1 MSYKE
6 KILEAESISKRISI
20 TTIKRILSETNTK
33 EEAITAIIYYLLP
46 TLEAVELKEYKEI
59 NQDLIKLIDYKESKP
74 KKSKK

>member
-33 EEAITAIIYYLLP
+33 EEAITAIIYHLLP
-46 TLEAVELKEYKEI
+46 TLKAVELKEYKEI
-59 NQDLIKLIDYKESKP
+59 NQDLIKLIDYKEPKFRKP
-74 KKSKK
+74 KK